1 MAGQVTIGIDM
12 GGTKVLGLA
21 VDDEGVVL
29 ADVRVPTPSRR
40 GPRRDP
46 SRSTGSPDDTGHA
59 SEGFEPVIEAL
70 ASVTE
75 QLRAAVDVEV
85 ASVGVGAPGLVDNTG
100 VLRYAPNLPGGN
112 GLDIAS
118 RLSARLGGM
127 RTVVD
132 NDATCATVAE
142 WAFGAAT
149 GVTDAVMVTLGTGIG
164 GGVIAGGHVVR
175 GASGFAGEIG
185 HMVVDPTGPPCPC
198 GKRGCWERFASGS
211 GLGRLAREAAHAGRL
226 DEVVSLA
233 GGDAESVRG
242 EHVTKAAKA
251 GDPAALAVLGELGW
265 WLALGLSNLALVL
278 DPAVMVYGGGLVET
292 VTLVLNKVRA
302 DFDDLLEGRRFR
314 PEVGIEPALLGE
326 RAGAIGAA
334 LVARAGDRYRV
345 DVV

>member
-1 MAGQVTIGIDM
+1 VAGQVTIGIDM

-29 ADVRVPTPSRR
+29 SEVRVATPGRR
-40 GPRRDP
+40 SAGENEPDGE
-46 SRSTGSPDDTGHA
+46 GS
-59 SEGFEPVIEAL
+59 ELVIEAL

-75 QLRAAVDVEV
+75 QLRDSIDTEV
-85 ASVGVGAPGLVDNTG
+85 TSVGVGAPGLVDNTG
-100 VLRYAPNLPGGN
+100 VLRFAPNLPRGT
-112 GLDIAS
+112 GLDVMG
-118 RLSARLGGM
+118 RLSTRLGGM

-164 GGVIAGGHVVR
+164 GGIIAGGHVVR
-175 GASGFAGEIG
+175 GASGFGGEIG
-185 HMVVDPTGPPCPC
+185 HMVVDPTGPVCPC

-211 GLGRLAREAAHAGRL
+211 GLGRLARDAAHAGRL

-242 EHVTKAAKA
+242 EHVTMAARA
-251 GDPAALAVLGELGW
+251 GDAGALAVLGELGW

-292 VTLVLNKVRA
+292 VTLVLDKVQA
-302 DFDDLLEGRRFR
+302 AFDGLLEGHAYR
-314 PEVGIEPALLGE
+314 PQVKIVPALLGE

-345 DVV
+345 DAA